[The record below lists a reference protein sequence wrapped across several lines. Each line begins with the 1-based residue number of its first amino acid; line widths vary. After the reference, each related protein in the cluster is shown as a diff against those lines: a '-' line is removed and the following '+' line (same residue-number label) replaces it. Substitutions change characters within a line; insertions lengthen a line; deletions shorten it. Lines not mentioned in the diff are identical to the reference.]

1 VRLAFA
7 QVKARF
13 RSPGRCGQNEPTTVV
28 PGSFD
33 GTVSSNVPTFQL
45 MRRTAGLPSSTVAQ
59 ERAVARPGRRSL
71 AVAISLLA
79 CLVAPVALTSAAS
92 AQSID
97 DKRAQ
102 VEAIADEIE
111 ANGMEISRLDEELLE
126 AQLRIGEL
134 ESRMADTEASI
145 SSARAA
151 ARDAGS
157 DLEVR
162 AAELYVSGSSS
173 AGLPSFDA
181 DDFSDAGAREI
192 YLEVAAKH
200 DSEMIDDLRAAN
212 ARLGDQLD
220 DLSAAK
226 AQADAE
232 RARLDAART
241 DLEAAN
247 ARQQELLAQ
256 TEGELADLIAAE
268 RERRER
274 EEAERA
280 RRAAEARDNADDG
293 NGSNDNDGDDS
304 SGDNGGGDN
313 GGGDNGG
320 GDNGGG
326 DNGGGDNGGGG
337 GPDVVAPNPRAQT
350 AVDAALDQLG
360 TPYSFATPGSWD
372 NPDPDSFDCS
382 GLTGW
387 AWYQAGYSLP
397 HSSRAQFAS
406 LPHVAQSDLLPGDLV
421 FYGSPIHHVGMYI
434 GDGQYVHAPQTGDV
448 VKISSIY
455 RDDWAGGARVP
466 G

>member
-1 VRLAFA
+1 
-7 QVKARF
+7 
-13 RSPGRCGQNEPTTVV
+13 
-28 PGSFD
+28 
-33 GTVSSNVPTFQL
+33 

-59 ERAVARPGRRSL
+59 DRAVARPGRRSL

-79 CLVAPVALTSAAS
+79 CLVAPVALTSAAG

-126 AQLRIGEL
+126 AQIRIDEL
-134 ESRMADTEASI
+134 QTRMADTEASI
-145 SSARAA
+145 SSSRKAARA
-151 ARDAGS
+151 AGS

-173 AGLPSFDA
+173 ARLPSFES

-200 DSEMIDDLRAAN
+200 DSEMIDELRAAN

-220 DLSAAK
+220 DLSASK

-232 RARLDAART
+232 KARLDAARA
-241 DLEAAN
+241 DLESAN
-247 ARQQELLAQ
+247 ARQQQLLEQ
-256 TEGELADLIAAE
+256 TEGELAELIAAE

-280 RRAAEARDNADDG
+280 RREAEAREAADN
-293 NGSNDNDGDDS
+293 DS
-304 SGDNGGGDN
+304 SGDDNGDSSGDDDSPSGDDNSDSSGDDGSDSGGG
-313 GGGDNGG
+313 GG
-320 GDNGGG
+320 
-326 DNGGGDNGGGG
+326 GGGG
-337 GPDVVAPNPRAQT
+337 GPSVVAPNPRAQT
-350 AVDAALDQLG
+350 AVDAAIAQVG
-360 TPYSFATPGSWD
+360 TPYSYATPGSWD

-406 LPHVAQSDLLPGDLV
+406 LPHVSQSELLPGDLV

-434 GDGQYVHAPQTGDV
+434 GNGQYVHAPQTGDF

>member
-1 VRLAFA
+1 
-7 QVKARF
+7 
-13 RSPGRCGQNEPTTVV
+13 
-28 PGSFD
+28 
-33 GTVSSNVPTFQL
+33 

-59 ERAVARPGRRSL
+59 DRAVARPGRRSL

-79 CLVAPVALTSAAS
+79 CFVAPVALTSAAG

-126 AQLRIGEL
+126 AQIRIDEL
-134 ESRMADTEASI
+134 QTRMADTEASI
-145 SSARAA
+145 SSSRKAARA
-151 ARDAGS
+151 AGS

-173 AGLPSFDA
+173 AGLPDFDA

-220 DLSAAK
+220 DLNASK

-232 RARLDAART
+232 KARLDAARA
-241 DLEAAN
+241 DLESAN
-247 ARQQELLAQ
+247 ARQQQLLEQ

-280 RRAAEARDNADDG
+280 RREAEAREAADNDDSNDDDG
-293 NGSNDNDGDDS
+293 DSSGDDGGDSGDDNGDS
-304 SGDNGGGDN
+304 SGDNGDG
-313 GGGDNGG
+313 
-320 GDNGGG
+320 
-326 DNGGGDNGGGG
+326 NGGGG
-337 GPDVVAPNPRAQT
+337 GGGGPTVVAPNPRAQT
-350 AVDAALDQLG
+350 AVDAAIAQVG
-360 TPYSFATPGSWD
+360 TPYSYATPGSWD

-406 LPHVAQSDLLPGDLV
+406 LPHVSQSDLLPGDLV

-434 GDGQYVHAPQTGDV
+434 GNGQYVHAPQTGDV